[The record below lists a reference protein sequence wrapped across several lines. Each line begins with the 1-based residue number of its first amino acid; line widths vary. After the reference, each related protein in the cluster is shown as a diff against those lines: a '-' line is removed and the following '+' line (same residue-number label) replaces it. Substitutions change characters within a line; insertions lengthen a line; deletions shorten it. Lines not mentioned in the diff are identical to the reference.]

1 MQEGSSQL
9 SAPDF
14 RVLFESAPGLY
25 LVLRPD
31 LTIVAVSD
39 AYLRATMT
47 QRESILGRPLFEV
60 FPDNPGDPSAD
71 GVRNLRASLERV
83 RQNRVPD
90 TMAVQKYD
98 IRRPESEGGG
108 FEERYW
114 SPINSPVLGP
124 GQEIVYIIHR
134 VEDVTAEY
142 AAEQALRTSHQKL
155 QVALDGAALGMW
167 DWDVVTGAVTYD
179 TRWYSMLGYE
189 PGELEGHIRT
199 WERLVHPEDMALVTK
214 LLETQLGQEHGFFEA
229 EIRMRHKNGSWRWIF
244 TRGQVFSRDD
254 AGRPVRAVGTHL
266 DITERKRAAE
276 ELHRFNLRLEE
287 LVAKRTA
294 EMRQALATLDATEN
308 AALIFD
314 PETLRFTYANEGA
327 VQQLG
332 YSNQELLAKTPPD
345 ITPKFDEAKFRGLLA
360 PMLRGEVRSH
370 RFTTVHRHRHGHDIS
385 VEISL
390 QYVAPARER
399 PRFIYIAS
407 DITERQRHER
417 LALRSQR
424 LESIGTLAGGIA
436 HDLNNALAPIMLGVE
451 LIKMEYPKESETTT
465 MFESSVRRSAEMV
478 RHLLNFAKGAEG
490 ERVPVHTER
499 LVNEM
504 ENMMKGS
511 FPKNIHLVVKCA
523 KDLPTILAD
532 ATQLHQVLLNLCV
545 NARDAMPHGG
555 TLTLEAKFREVD
567 AAYAS
572 SVPDARPGHYVALR
586 VRDTGTGIPPE
597 ILDRIFD
604 PFFTTKG
611 PDKGT
616 GLGLSTV
623 VGIVK
628 GHGGF
633 LQVYSQPGQGSTF
646 TAYLPVD
653 RAGHETELIS
663 KTAAIEFRGQ
673 GETILLVDDEP
684 SVREMARVVLR
695 RLNFNPL
702 TATDGADGM
711 MQAAQHRMELRAII
725 TDLHMPHMD
734 GLAFIR
740 ALRRMLPELPVLVTS
755 GRMEEAVA
763 EEFKSL
769 GVTKRLDKPFTELQL
784 AEALRSLL
792 AGK

>member
-1 MQEGSSQL
+1 MNHASSTT
-9 SAPDF
+9 SPPDF

-47 QRESILGRPLFEV
+47 KRESILGRGLFEV
-60 FPDNPGDPSAD
+60 FPDNPDDPSAT
-71 GVRNLRASLERV
+71 GEKNLRASLDRV
-83 RQNRVPD
+83 RQKRVPD

-124 GQEIVYIIHR
+124 GGEVVYIIHR
-134 VEDVTAEY
+134 VEDVTAEH
-142 AAEQALRTSHQKL
+142 AAQQSLQTSHRKL
-155 QVALDGAALGMW
+155 QLALDGAALGMW
-167 DWDVVTGAVTYD
+167 DWDILTGAVAYD
-179 TRWYSMLGYE
+179 ARWCSMLGYQPE
-189 PGELEGHIRT
+189 ELEGHFRT
-199 WERLVHPEDMALVTK
+199 WQRLVHPEDMPQTAK
-214 LLETQLGQEHGFFEA
+214 LLEAHFTSEQSLFET
-229 EIRMRHKNGSWRWIF
+229 EVRMRHKDGSWRWVF
-244 TRGQVFSRDD
+244 TRGQVFARDE

-266 DITERKRAAE
+266 DITERKRAEE
-276 ELHRFNLRLEE
+276 ELHSFNLGLEK

-308 AALIFD
+308 GAFIFD

-332 YSNQELLAKTPPD
+332 YSNHELLAKTPAD
-345 ITPKFDEAKFRGLLA
+345 IAPKFDEAKFRELLG
-360 PMLRGEVRSH
+360 PLLRSQVRSH
-370 RFTTVHRHRHGHDIS
+370 RFTTVHRHKDGHDIP

-451 LIKMEYPKESETTT
+451 LIKMEYPNASETTT
-465 MFESSVRRSAEMV
+465 MFEISVRRSADMV

-490 ERVPVHTER
+490 ERVPVHTDR
-499 LVNEM
+499 LIQEM

-523 KDLPTILAD
+523 KELPTILAD
-532 ATQLHQVLLNLCV
+532 ATQLHQILLNLCV

-572 SVPDARPGHYVALR
+572 SVPDAKPGHYVALR
-586 VRDTGTGIPPE
+586 VRDTGTGIPAE

-653 RAGHETELIS
+653 RAGHETEFIS
-663 KTAAIEFRGQ
+663 KTAVAEFRGQ

-684 SVREMARVVLR
+684 GVREMARVVLR

-711 MQAAQHRMELRAII
+711 MQAAQHRTELRAII

-740 ALRRMLPELPVLVTS
+740 ALRRMLPTLPVLVAS

-792 AGK
+792 PGK